1 MKQQQ
6 FLLCLNGRLTLP
18 FDLLFP
24 GVSQST
30 NICTNV
36 ACNIK
41 WLTQLNLA
49 NLLRRIYLIFCHTFM
64 YDCMSFDY
72 NYRYDYTGQPFK
84 CGYCGRNSCCRLYY
98 SYTHHHYRH
107 HHCILQVSR
116 CPFMFRMFSVVIP
129 LQFFI
134 EVTRKDKPII
144 NRYRLGIWPV
154 FLSISFT

>member
-1 MKQQQ
+1 MSQQQ

-72 NYRYDYTGQPFK
+72 NYRCDYTGQPFK
-84 CGYCGRNSCCRLYY
+84 RGYCGRNSCCCLYY

-116 CPFMFRMFSVVIP
+116 CHVFHCVYRSMVSVYVQKFDGCNSKVVLHQRHYKI
-129 LQFFI
+129 
-134 EVTRKDKPII
+134 
-144 NRYRLGIWPV
+144 
-154 FLSISFT
+154 